1 MTESVLRLRVWPTD
15 IDLNFHLN
23 DGRYVSIS
31 GLGRLDVMLR
41 TRLLR
46 RALKRGWYPVVGSVV
61 VRYRREIRPFE
72 KFELH
77 SRILGWD
84 DKWFYFEH
92 RFEKGGDVAALAYA
106 RGVMRTHGGAVPTS
120 DVLELVDVSYLEDEI
135 LRPDTLLVVREKI
148 LEAKVLGDVRRLVLL
163 RDLNEATRILNAIRE
178 GDLRA
183 ANQLLPLVYDELRQ
197 LAAQKLAH
205 EKPGQ
210 TLQST
215 ALVREAMRLNES
227 KLRKR

>member
-1 MTESVLRLRVWPTD
+1 MVLIVRVAILVLKNLLRRRSQLMTESVLRLRVWPTD

-120 DVLELVDVSYLEDEI
+120 DVLELVDWSEPSPAL
-135 LRPDTLLVVREKI
+135 PDI
-148 LEAKVLGDVRRLVLL
+148 
-163 RDLNEATRILNAIRE
+163 
-178 GDLRA
+178 
-183 ANQLLPLVYDELRQ
+183 ANKFL
-197 LAAQKLAH
+197 
-205 EKPGQ
+205 
-210 TLQST
+210 
-215 ALVREAMRLNES
+215 
-227 KLRKR
+227 